1 MLNKV
6 TLIGYL
12 GDDVELH
19 DGNNQRAHASL
30 ATSELWNAD
39 GKTQERTEWH
49 YLTLWGKAAGNFAQL
64 KKGDLVYVEGKIRYR
79 EWEKEGK
86 TYRRTEVHVDTY
98 RTLRRK
104 DGANGAPPEVSEE
117 AIPN

>member
-39 GKTQERTEWH
+39 GKTQERTESH
-49 YLTLWGKAAGNFAQL
+49 QLTVWGKAAEHFARYR
-64 KKGDLVYVEGKIRYR
+64 KGDLLYVEGKIRNR
-79 EWEKEGK
+79 RWEQDGQ
-86 TYRRTEVHVDTY
+86 TFYRTEIHLDTY
-98 RTLRRK
+98 RTLRRRADAPK
-104 DGANGAPPEVSEE
+104 KGANGRKTKA
-117 AIPN
+117 A

>member
-49 YLTLWGKAAGNFAQL
+49 QLTVWGKAAEHFAQL
-64 KKGDLVYVEGKIRYR
+64 KKGDLVYVEGKIRNR
-79 EWEKEGK
+79 SWEKDGQ
-86 TYRRTEVHVDTY
+86 TFYRTEIHLDTY
-98 RTLRRK
+98 RTLRRRA
-104 DGANGAPPEVSEE
+104 DAPKKETTKRQTK
-117 AIPN
+117 AA